1 MACKRLKLDPKKCL
15 PKISGMPTRYQQATV
30 AVAKLFIITEA
41 ANEGK
46 EFDWNDYNQLKYRA
60 WFDMEVSK
68 NNPSGFRFRGTLYSY
83 SAAAAGSGSRLCFFT
98 NADAEY
104 HGKKFLALYR
114 AIMVVPKKAKR
125 APANKK

>member
-15 PKISGMPTRYQQATV
+15 PKVSGMPTRLQLATI
-30 AVAKLFIITEA
+30 AAAKLFIITEA

-46 EFDWNDYNQLKYRA
+46 EFDWNDFGQGKWRA

-68 NNPSGFRFRGTLYSY
+68 TNPSGFRFYATGCSY
-83 SAAAAGSGSRLCFFT
+83 SAAYTGAGSRLCFFT
-98 NADAEY
+98 SADAEY

-114 AIMVVPKKAKR
+114 AIMVIPKKVKRTPAK
-125 APANKK
+125 KK